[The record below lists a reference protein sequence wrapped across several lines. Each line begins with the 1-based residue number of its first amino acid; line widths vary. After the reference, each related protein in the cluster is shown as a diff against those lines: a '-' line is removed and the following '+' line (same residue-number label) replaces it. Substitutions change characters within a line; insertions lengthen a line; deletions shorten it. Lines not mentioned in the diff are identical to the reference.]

1 MSWALALFILSER
14 SNLDHGLV
22 EAYIGLAGPRHT
34 SQTDFL
40 KKEKKTDW
48 LDGQPTNFL
57 SSFRPILLQ
66 PIVYLC
72 RAQRPRPILC
82 HTLVQASWVSQRA
95 CLIIIVYLLVI
106 INYCTQNAHPLA
118 LLMMSP
124 FGLVRLLRIEIA
136 WELFWAGMS
145 GLRGPLI
152 CGWPCESTAYGRFPD
167 RAIFPFLEKDWPRRP
182 FPILESSEPTS
193 TAEWAFYKKEVSF
206 WIFWQIQKIQIKKL
220 QKINE

>member
-1 MSWALALFILSER
+1 MSWTLLLFISSER
-14 SNLDHGLV
+14 SNSDHWSTKI
-22 EAYIGLAGPRHT
+22 YRTRGPRH
-34 SQTDFL
+34 SGQMDSLSL
-40 KKEKKTDW
+40 KKSESVDC
-48 LDGQPTNFL
+48 QPTNFL

-118 LLMMSP
+118 LLMLSP

-145 GLRGPLI
+145 GLTR
-152 CGWPCESTAYGRFPD
+152 
-167 RAIFPFLEKDWPRRP
+167 
-182 FPILESSEPTS
+182 
-193 TAEWAFYKKEVSF
+193 
-206 WIFWQIQKIQIKKL
+206 
-220 QKINE
+220 